1 MKTYN
6 RRLLPKDATE
16 KEIQAAIMTMERAL
30 TYKPDLEYRLTMD
43 LDYYRMRLRMIG
55 AGK

>member
-6 RRLLPKDATE
+6 RHPLPQNATE
-16 KEIQAAIMTMERAL
+16 QEIQAAILTIERAL

-43 LDYYRMRLRMIG
+43 LDYYRMRLQRLEF
-55 AGK
+55 GK